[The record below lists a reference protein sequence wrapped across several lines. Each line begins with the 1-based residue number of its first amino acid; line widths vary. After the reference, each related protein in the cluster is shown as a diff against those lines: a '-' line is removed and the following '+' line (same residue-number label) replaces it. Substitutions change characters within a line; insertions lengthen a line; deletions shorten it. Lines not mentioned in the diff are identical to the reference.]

1 MDAVLHD
8 SRVGSETGSK
18 VGAERPLAGIR
29 VLTVEN
35 FIAAPFASMWLAD
48 AGAEVVKIET
58 REGGDFARGTSP
70 VKAGADGKPSGL
82 AFLRTNR
89 NKKSVTLDLKHDE
102 GRRIFMALAAQADV
116 VIENLRPNVM
126 DRLGLGYAALSEIN
140 PRLIYGAI
148 SGFGHDDILPSPYGD
163 FPAFDIVGQAMSGLM
178 YRPERTGDRPTYL
191 GFSLADIQCGILAL
205 YGVVLALLHRHRT
218 GRGKKIDI
226 SMYDASLILNEISVT
241 MYSATKQTSP
251 PGVHAV
257 TAPFGT
263 YRAKDGYIVIAVL
276 GEHIW
281 KRFADVIGRPELTSD
296 PRFADGVS
304 RKRHLDALNVEIDA
318 WLADR
323 SRERALATLRAGGV
337 PCSTVNDVPDLF
349 DCPHVAARKMLMTL
363 DDPVWG
369 PIHVAGNPIKM
380 SDVPEPEAK
389 SPPNLGE
396 HNSGVLHEWL
406 GMNDGEIARLREM
419 NVI

>member
-1 MDAVLHD
+1 MEEAAHN
-8 SRVGSETGSK
+8 TCA
-18 VGAERPLAGIR
+18 AEAIEVDRPLAGIR
-29 VLTVEN
+29 VLAIEN
-35 FIAAPFASMWLAD
+35 FIAAPFATMWLAD

-58 REGGDFARGTSP
+58 REGGDLSRSTSP
-70 VKAGADGKPSGL
+70 VKPGDDGEPRGL
-82 AFLRTNR
+82 SFLRTNR
-89 NKKSVTLDLKHDE
+89 NKKSVTLDLKHSE
-102 GRRIFMALAAQADV
+102 GKRVFKALASKADV
-116 VIENLRPNVM
+116 VLENLRPGVM
-126 DRLGLGYAALSEIN
+126 DRLGLGYAELSSIN

-148 SGFGHDDILPSPYGD
+148 SGFGHDDIQPSPFSD

-205 YGVVLALLHRHRT
+205 YGVVLALLHRERT
-218 GRGKKIDI
+218 GKGKKIDI
-226 SMYDASLILNEISVT
+226 AMYDASLILNEISVA
-241 MYSATKQTSP
+241 MYSATKRISP

-281 KRFADVIGRPELTSD
+281 RRFCEVIEQPELVAD
-296 PRFADGVS
+296 PRFGEGSAR
-304 RKRHLDALNVEIDA
+304 RKHMDELNAHIDA
-318 WLADR
+318 WLGDKTR
-323 SRERALATLRAGGV
+323 DETLRMLRAGGV

-369 PIHVAGNPIKM
+369 PIQVAGNPIKM
-380 SDVPEPEAK
+380 SDVPEPDAK
-389 SPPNLGE
+389 LPPKLGE
-396 HNSGVLHEWL
+396 HSTNVLHEWL
-406 GMNDGEIARLREM
+406 GMTEGEIGQLREQQ
-419 NVI
+419 VI

>member
-1 MDAVLHD
+1 MEAALHD
-8 SRVGSETGSK
+8 SLVGTK
-18 VGAERPLAGIR
+18 PGAERPLAGIR

-58 REGGDFARGTSP
+58 REGGDFARSTSP
-70 VKAGADGKPSGL
+70 VKPDADGKPNGL

-89 NKKSVTLDLKHDE
+89 NKKSVTLDLKHEE
-102 GRRIFMALAAQADV
+102 GRRIFLELAAQADV

-126 DRLGLGYAALSEIN
+126 DRLGLGYADLSKVN

-178 YRPERTGDRPTYL
+178 YRPERSGDRPTYL

-205 YGVVLALLHRHRT
+205 YGVVLALLHRHTT
-218 GRGKKIDI
+218 GKGKKIDI

-241 MYSATKQTSP
+241 MYSATKRTSP

-281 KRFADVIGRPELTSD
+281 KRFAETIGRPDLTSD
-296 PRFADGVS
+296 PRFADGVL
-304 RKRHLDALNVEIDA
+304 RKQHLDALNVEIDM

-323 SRERALATLRAGGV
+323 TRETALATLRAGGV
-337 PCSTVNDVPDLF
+337 PCSNVNDVPDLF

-369 PIHVAGNPIKM
+369 PIQVAGNPVKM
-380 SDVPEPEAK
+380 SDVPEPDAK
-389 SPPNLGE
+389 APPSLGE
-396 HNSGVLHEWL
+396 HNSDVLHEWL
-406 GMNDGEIARLREM
+406 GMSEGEIGRLRDM
-419 NVI
+419 SVI

>member
-1 MDAVLHD
+1 MEEALHD
-8 SRVGSETGSK
+8 SRGEDKIRVG
-18 VGAERPLAGIR
+18 RPLDGIR

-48 AGAEVVKIET
+48 AGAEVVKIEA
-58 REGGDFARGTSP
+58 REGGDFARSTSP
-70 VKAGADGKPSGL
+70 VRPGADGKPSGL

-89 NKKSVTLDLKHDE
+89 NKKSVTLDLKHAE
-102 GRRIFMALAAQADV
+102 GQRLFKELATQADV
-116 VIENLRPNVM
+116 VLENLRPNVM
-126 DRLGLGYAALSEIN
+126 DRLGIGYAELSRIN

-191 GFSLADIQCGILAL
+191 GFSLADIECGVLAL
-205 YGVVLALLHRHRT
+205 YGVVLALLHRQTT
-218 GRGKKIDI
+218 GKGKKIDI
-226 SMYDASLILNEISVT
+226 SMYDASLVLNEISVA
-241 MYSATKQTSP
+241 MYSATKRTAP

-281 KRFADVIGRPELTSD
+281 KRFADVIGRPDLTSD
-296 PRFADGVS
+296 PRFADGML
-304 RKRHLDALNVEIDA
+304 RKQHLDALNVEIDA

-323 SRERALATLRAGGV
+323 SRETALATLRAGGV

-349 DCPHVAARKMLMTL
+349 ECPHVAARKMLMTL

-369 PIHVAGNPIKM
+369 HIEVAGNPVKM

-389 SPPNLGE
+389 TPPKLGE
-396 HNSGVLHEWL
+396 HNSNVLHEWL
-406 GMNDGEIARLREM
+406 GMNEDEIGRLEELK
-419 NVI
+419 VI

>member
-1 MDAVLHD
+1 MEEAMHD
-8 SRVGSETGSK
+8 SHAGTKTG
-18 VGAERPLAGIR
+18 ADRPLAGIR

-35 FIAAPFASMWLAD
+35 FVAAPFASMWLAD

-58 REGGDFARGTSP
+58 REGGDFSRSTNP
-70 VKAGADGKPSGL
+70 VKPGADGRPSGL
-82 AFLRTNR
+82 AFLRANR
-89 NKKSVTLDLKHDE
+89 NKKSVTLDLKHPE
-102 GRRIFMALAAQADV
+102 GRRIFIDLAAQADV

-126 DRLGLGYAALSEIN
+126 DRMGLGYADLSKIN

-148 SGFGHDDILPSPYGD
+148 SGFGHDDILSSPYGD

-205 YGVVLALLHRHRT
+205 YGVVLALLHRQTT
-218 GRGKKIDI
+218 GKGKKIDI
-226 SMYDASLILNEISVT
+226 SMYDASLILNEISVA
-241 MYSATKQTSP
+241 MYSATKRTAP

-281 KRFADVIGRPELTSD
+281 KRFAEVIGRPDLPDD
-296 PRFADGVS
+296 PRFADGAL
-304 RKRHLDALNVEIDA
+304 RKQHLDELNVEIDA
-318 WLADR
+318 WLGDQ
-323 SRERALATLRAGGV
+323 SRESALAALRAGGV
-337 PCSTVNDVPDLF
+337 PCANVNDVPDLF

-369 PIHVAGNPIKM
+369 PIQVAGNPIKM

-389 SPPNLGE
+389 VPPSLGE
-396 HNSGVLHEWL
+396 HNSDVLHEWL
-406 GMNDGEIARLREM
+406 GMDDGAIAKLQEM